1 MEDPT
6 TVALNLTFFGT
17 VFVAFLMSL
26 GLSIAFIA
34 MLVIAGV
41 GRLLVLI
48 VMALFGW
55 FPKNDTVEVVRLS
68 VGPQQEAAPSAAA
81 RPGTAPPGQDRA
93 AKSRP
98 TKAAKPLPAKTAKE
112 RPAKEP
118 RAPRPVRAPRPPV
131 DWKMLMTRA
140 GMQRAL
146 RAAVDHHPLLTAA
159 RPVPPVLAKDWAEAV
174 AAADARAVARA
185 RATHPVLE
193 IPVPDSPITDVGEV
207 VKVAPLVE
215 SALNGGE
222 RGPLTKV
229 PPRPSRAP
237 GAGTAKGAGS
247 PQPVQP
253 VQAVQSSLATSA
265 QPPRPAKKPGSAG
278 HMAVLDTGSMVS
290 LAQHTEN
297 RVRS

>member
-26 GLSIAFIA
+26 GLFIAFIA

-68 VGPQQEAAPSAAA
+68 VGPQQEAAPSAGS
-81 RPGTAPPGQDRA
+81 RPGTALSGQDRA
-93 AKSRP
+93 AKPRP
-98 TKAAKPLPAKTAKE
+98 TKTAKPLPGKTAKE
-112 RPAKEP
+112 RPAREP

-131 DWKMLMTRA
+131 DWKTLMTRA
-140 GMQRAL
+140 GLQKAL
-146 RAAVDHHPLLTAA
+146 RTAVDHHPLLTAA

-215 SALNGGE
+215 SALHGGE

-237 GAGTAKGAGS
+237 GAGMANGAGS
-247 PQPVQP
+247 PQT

-265 QPPRPAKKPGSAG
+265 QPPRPAKKPGSTG

>member
-26 GLSIAFIA
+26 GLFISFIV

-41 GRLLVLI
+41 SRLLVLI
-48 VMALFGW
+48 VMALFGRI
-55 FPKNDTVEVVRLS
+55 PKNDTVEVVRL
-68 VGPQQEAAPSAAA
+68 PADTKTTEAL
-81 RPGTAPPGQDRA
+81 PP
-93 AKSRP
+93 K
-98 TKAAKPLPAKTAKE
+98 PAKVQ
-112 RPAKEP
+112 PAKAP
-118 RAPRPVRAPRPPV
+118 RAPRPVRAPRPSV
-131 DWKMLMTRA
+131 DWKTLMTRA
-140 GMQRAL
+140 GLQSAL
-146 RAAVDHHPLLTAA
+146 RTAVADHPLLTAA

-185 RATHPVLE
+185 RETAPVLD
-193 IPVPDSPITDVGEV
+193 IPVPEAPVTGVGEV

-215 SALNGGE
+215 SALHGGE
-222 RGPLTKV
+222 GAPVNQV
-229 PPRPSRAP
+229 PPRPTRAP
-237 GAGTAKGAGS
+237 RAGASGPDAAKGAGS
-247 PQPVQP
+247 APQVQP
-253 VQAVQSSLATSA
+253 VQSSLAASA
-265 QPPRPAKKPGSAG
+265 QPARPAKKPADVG